1 MYLNGLFRSLSFF
14 MQPSITCAP
23 EDGSKGAVSC
33 AASWGASC
41 GGSYA
46 AAAAARAAV
55 LQATAS
61 QVQMAGSVE
70 ASRAK
75 TARAAAAA
83 GRAVASWLGWS
94 HVVGPLRHFGVLV
107 RARHQ
112 HGLDRLLQRSRD
124 ALRALAWA
132 CGAAG
137 QSHLLDDR
145 ADILS
150 YERALLGVALHLHR
164 STNAQNRNGGKS
176 LATRLR
182 EA

>member
-23 EDGSKGAVSC
+23 EDGGPRARR
-33 AASWGASC
+33 
-41 GGSYA
+41 
-46 AAAAARAAV
+46 AARRAGGPAAGV
-55 LQATAS
+55 ATRLLRLLRQWCS
-61 QVQMAGSVE
+61 RRRPRRVQMAGSVE

-83 GRAVASWLGWS
+83 GRAVASWLGWP

-137 QSHLLDDR
+137 QPHLLDDR
-145 ADILS
+145 ADILG

-164 STNAQNRNGGKS
+164 SHQRAKPQTGCIIRR
-176 LATRLR
+176 T
-182 EA
+182 